1 MLIKPNQISVYYFKA
16 LNFKV
21 ICYMA
26 KAPLVDHIFQNGK
39 IALEEKEKE
48 ELKREVGVCG
58 KLLKAVFPPAS
69 IT

>member
-1 MLIKPNQISVYYFKA
+1 
-16 LNFKV
+16 
-21 ICYMA
+21 MA

-69 IT
+69 IA